1 LYPAAGANA
10 PAALQAAN
18 MRATPRVKICCIGSA
33 EEARLAIAHGADAI
47 GLVSA
52 MPSGPGPI
60 GESAIAE
67 IAASVPPPIA
77 TFLLTCLTDADAIID
92 QQRRC
97 GTNTLQLVD
106 AVPVAVYQELRRALP
121 GINIVQVIHVRDED
135 SVREACSI
143 APQVD
148 ALLLDSG
155 NPALTV
161 KELGGTGRV
170 HDWNLSR
177 RIVKQCG
184 KPVFLAGGLRA
195 DNIAAAIT
203 TVQPFGVDL
212 CSGVRSDG
220 HLDEAKLALFFA
232 AVKSCG
238 VPA

>member
-1 LYPAAGANA
+1 
-10 PAALQAAN
+10 
-18 MRATPRVKICCIGSA
+18 MHVTPRVKICCIRSVD
-33 EEARLAIAHGADAI
+33 EAHLAIRHGASAI

-52 MPSGPGPI
+52 MPSGPGVI
-60 GESAIAE
+60 DDNTIAE

-106 AVPVAVYQELRRALP
+106 AVPMGTHAKLRRALP
-121 GINIVQVIHVRDED
+121 GIGIVQVIHVRDGD
-135 SVREACSI
+135 SVREACAI

-155 NPALTV
+155 NPALAV

-170 HDWNLSR
+170 HDWVLSR
-177 RIVKQCG
+177 RIVDECD

-195 DNIAAAIT
+195 ENIAAAIAA
-203 TVQPFGVDL
+203 VQPFGVDL
-212 CSGVRSDG
+212 CSSVRSEDR
-220 HLDEAKLALFFA
+220 LDEAKLAAFLA
-232 AVKSCG
+232 AANSSG
-238 VPA
+238 VHA